1 LAEVT
6 PLLSASVIVLRD
18 APLEVLMLRRL
29 DTASFVPS
37 LWVFP
42 GGVADEADFE
52 GTSDTVEAMRVTAAR
67 ELFEESGVWL
77 GPLPADAEEKRRKL
91 LSGELS
97 FRELSAGA
105 DLRQLVLT
113 SHWITPIGV
122 PKRFDTYF
130 FLAKVER
137 DVVATLHAEEATEIL
152 WIAPQEALEKLDII
166 FPTRKNLEALAGF
179 ATADE
184 LIDSRRGADIPTI
197 QPVIVDKK
205 IRLP

>member
-1 LAEVT
+1 MAEVT

-18 APLEVLMLRRL
+18 GPLEVLMLRRL

-42 GGVADEADFE
+42 GGVAEPADFE
-52 GTSDTVEAMRVTAAR
+52 GTADTVDAMRVTAAR
-67 ELFEESGVWL
+67 ELFEEAGVWL
-77 GPLPADAEEKRRKL
+77 GPVPPNDEQRKAL
-91 LSGELS
+91 LAGKVA
-97 FRELSAGA
+97 FRELGTPE
-105 DLRQLVLT
+105 LGRLILT

-130 FLAKVER
+130 FLAKVDR
-137 DVVATLHAEEATEIL
+137 DVVATHHEEEATEMR
-152 WIAPQEALEKLDII
+152 WIAPPEAIETLDII

-179 ATADE
+179 ATADA
-184 LIDSRRGADIPTI
+184 LIDARRGAEIPVI
-197 QPVIVDKK
+197 QPIIVDKK

>member
-1 LAEVT
+1 MT